1 MDMAGLVNR
10 HRRAQAHASSK
21 AAMIYQHPAK
31 RRDKE
36 GASRLSAAGAARP
49 LTELEDKLSDYPV
62 TLSDVYGPV
71 ALVARAW
78 CPLHPV

>member
-31 RRDKE
+31 RRDK

-62 TLSDVYGPV
+62 TLSDVYGPA